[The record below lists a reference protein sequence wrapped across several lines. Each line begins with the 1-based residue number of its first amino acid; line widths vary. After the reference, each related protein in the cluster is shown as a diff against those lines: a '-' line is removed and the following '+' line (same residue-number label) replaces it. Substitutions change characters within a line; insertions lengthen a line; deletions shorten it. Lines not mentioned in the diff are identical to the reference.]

1 MRPISQSSHPGL
13 ICVHLWLQHSM
24 TTTEIKIARRI
35 LDVLHELD
43 GGQAHAL
50 TLHGAIGGLGMCP
63 ASAFDATLAEL
74 DRRRLI
80 IGVRTKFKGVLWSI
94 SDAGEAA
101 RLEM

>member
-1 MRPISQSSHPGL
+1 
-13 ICVHLWLQHSM
+13 M
-24 TTTEIKIARRI
+24 TTHEIKIAKRI

-50 TLHGAIGGLGMCP
+50 TLHAEIGGLGGCT

-74 DRRRLI
+74 DRRRWV
-80 IGVRTKFKGVLWSI
+80 IGVKTKFKGVLWNI
-94 SDAGEAA
+94 SDAGEAV

>member
-1 MRPISQSSHPGL
+1 MEAVQTTALGRASTPI
-13 ICVHLWLQHSM
+13 M
-24 TTTEIKIARRI
+24 TTHEIKIAKCI

-43 GGQAHAL
+43 GGQAHGL
-50 TLHGAIGGLGMCP
+50 TLHAAIGGLGRCT

-74 DRRRLI
+74 DRRKFV
-80 IGVRTKFKGVLWSI
+80 IGIQTKFKGVLWNL